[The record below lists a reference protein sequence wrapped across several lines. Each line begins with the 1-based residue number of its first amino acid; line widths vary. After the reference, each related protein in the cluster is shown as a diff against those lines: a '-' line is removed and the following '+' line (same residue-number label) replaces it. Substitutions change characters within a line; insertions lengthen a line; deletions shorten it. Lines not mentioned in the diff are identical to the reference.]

1 MGKPIRAVV
10 AAVFAIGIVAA
21 GISEGGAHAV
31 PEKGTLTMGEGGG
44 DEGLVVEATP
54 APDGVA
60 PLADYCAADTP
71 ARNTWVTVCVEGRR
85 IWVKDNEADGQSAFG
100 DYIHPNT
107 SNFPACKNS
116 LGAGRWGYCSYSRI
130 GNNQLVH
137 YEAWTRRG
145 GGNEK
150 NHRTTG
156 SGFVVY

>member
-1 MGKPIRAVV
+1 MKVGV
-10 AAVFAIGIVAA
+10 ATVFAIGMVA
-21 GISEGGAHAV
+21 GVIPDSGAHAMPTADALV
-31 PEKGTLTMGEGGG
+31 TDEGGG
-44 DEGLVVEATP
+44 DEDSVIEATP

-60 PLADYCAADTP
+60 PLGDHCAGDTP

-85 IWVKDNEADGQSAFG
+85 IWVKDGEADGQSAFG
-100 DYIHPNT
+100 DYINPST

-116 LGAGRWGYCSYSRI
+116 LGAGKWGYCSYSRI
-130 GNNQLVH
+130 GNNQMVH

-145 GGNEK
+145 GGTEK